1 MPTALLV
8 RAVSALA
15 IGTTAFVIMGLLPE
29 VAAAAPA
36 VLALSASLLSFA
48 VGQRTDLEP
57 LLDL

>member
-15 IGTTAFVIMGLLPE
+15 IGTTAFVILGLLPE
-29 VAAAAPA
+29 VAAAVLA
-36 VLALSASLLSFA
+36 VLALSPSLLGFA
-48 VGQRTDLEP
+48 AGQRTELEP